1 MSCRFTRWT
10 EQIIDRRSELE
21 IERYEMSRLTE
32 KLKMAGG
39 VAGRVHAKAEARADE
54 VIARE
59 PVITERIEDV
69 FAGHFLHLEEAD
81 KALDALE
88 RDLALMGN
96 EPGESSGASPQG
108 QQTANGATFRTEAER
123 QIAAATKS

>member
-21 IERYEMSRLTE
+21 LERYEMSRLTE

-39 VAGRVHAKAEARADE
+39 VAGRLHAKAEARADE

-59 PVITERIEDV
+59 PVLNERIEDV
-69 FAGHFLHLEEAD
+69 FAGHFLHLEEAE
-81 KALDALE
+81 KALDGLE

-96 EPGESSGASPQG
+96 EPTQSSVASPEVATGASQ
-108 QQTANGATFRTEAER
+108 TFRAAE
-123 QIAAATKS
+123 